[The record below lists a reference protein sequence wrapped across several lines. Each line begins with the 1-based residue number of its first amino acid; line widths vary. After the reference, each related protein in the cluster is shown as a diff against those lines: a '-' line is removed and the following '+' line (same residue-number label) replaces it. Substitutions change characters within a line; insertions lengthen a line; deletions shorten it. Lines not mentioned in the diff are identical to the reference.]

1 VDFPR
6 RKNLR
11 GLGLTDWEGYSSA
24 LAEKFDYINTY
35 FDQEPR
41 LDISATDISPERR
54 AAYDFIISSEVFE
67 HVVPPV
73 GLAFRNVYEM
83 LKPGGLFVLTVPYG
97 LQLATIEHFPE
108 LHQFSV
114 VEHNGV
120 YQLDNVTKTGVS
132 QVFTQLVFHGGP
144 GSTLEMRIFAESAV
158 LEHCKTAGFEA
169 ITVHKIP
176 DFRHGIWWPEPWSFP
191 ITARKPDHR

>member
-1 VDFPR
+1 MDFPR

-24 LAEKFDYINTY
+24 LAKKFDYMNTY
-35 FDQEPR
+35 FDREPR
-41 LDISATDISPERR
+41 LDISAIDISPERR

-67 HVVPPV
+67 HVVPRV
-73 GLAFRNVYEM
+73 DVAFERLRNAETRLV
-83 LKPGGLFVLTVPYG
+83 FVLTVPYG

-114 VEHNGV
+114 VEQNGG

-132 QVFTQLVFHGGP
+132 QVFTQLVFHW
-144 GSTLEMRIFAESAV
+144 
-158 LEHCKTAGFEA
+158 CK
-169 ITVHKIP
+169 
-176 DFRHGIWWPEPWSFP
+176 
-191 ITARKPDHR
+191 

>member
-6 RKNLR
+6 RKNLS

-24 LAEKFDYINTY
+24 LAEKFAYINTY
-35 FDQEPR
+35 FDREPR

-73 GLAFRNVYEM
+73 DMAFRNVYEM
-83 LKPGGLFVLTVPYG
+83 LKPGALFVLTVPYG

-114 VEHNGV
+114 AERIGV
-120 YQLDNVTKTGVS
+120 YQLDNVTKTGVKQS
-132 QVFTQLVFHGGP
+132 FKELVFHGGP
-144 GSTLEMRIFAESAV
+144 GSTLEMRVFAQSDLLRHLTE
-158 LEHCKTAGFEA
+158 AGFEN
-169 ITVHKIP
+169 ITTHATP
-176 DFRHGIWWPEPWSFP
+176 DFSHGIWWPEPWSWP
-191 ITARKPDHR
+191 ITSRKPNHH